1 MIKLSSIGIN
11 YTILRMSNLQINVVV
26 MDELIFE
33 YLDNYFNVLS
43 KTGYLKY
50 DIVESL
56 IGIICLNEL
65 KETLYGK

>member
-1 MIKLSSIGIN
+1 
-11 YTILRMSNLQINVVV
+11 

>member
-11 YTILRMSNLQINVVV
+11 YTILRVSNLQINVAV

>member
-1 MIKLSSIGIN
+1 MIKLLSIGIN
-11 YTILRMSNLQINVVV
+11 YTILRVSNLQINAIV
-26 MDELIFE
+26 MDELIFN

>member
-11 YTILRMSNLQINVVV
+11 YIILRVSNLQINVAV